1 MKWIHNSQPVHV
13 QCLTQYRS
21 NNNNSH
27 TLHNCNSYKMYLR
40 MSGTPFYLVGYSMV
54 TGITTHFLHCD
65 YTSKHC
71 IIDYVRSSD
80 CMRIFRLNYAA
91 DLKDLIADL
100 REVIEW
106 RTFGMHLNVP
116 LVDMEHIQS
125 DNRSDLRAC
134 REQMLITWA
143 KVATPTWQA
152 VVHSLIKTGYKRLA
166 KDIAQK
172 RGMYTWSCSNNAC
185 TIDFS
190 TSVKRPPRY

>member
-1 MKWIHNSQPVHV
+1 
-13 QCLTQYRS
+13 
-21 NNNNSH
+21 
-27 TLHNCNSYKMYLR
+27 
-40 MSGTPFYLVGYSMV
+40 
-54 TGITTHFLHCD
+54 
-65 YTSKHC
+65 
-71 IIDYVRSSD
+71 
-80 CMRIFRLNYAA
+80 MRIFRLNYAA

-172 RGMYTWSCSNNAC
+172 RGTFITFCVC
-185 TIDFS
+185 LCRIDYIETCQLKDHLYPVATTLYIYKDHLVVF
-190 TSVKRPPRY
+190 K